1 MEPLTE
7 GKTTA
12 MDFMDKVHVF
22 RGKALWARET
32 LTVDKDYVVYKKRSS
47 LFSPLF
53 SVTVPK
59 LSISSIDIKK
69 TLSGF
74 SLQITTFSNNNIF
87 SGNFSKRNINKF
99 KSLVGK

>member
-22 RGKALWARET
+22 RGKALWVRET
-32 LTVDKDYVVYKKRSS
+32 LTVDKHYVVYKKRAS

-59 LSISSIDIKK
+59 LSIRSIDIKK
-69 TLSGF
+69 ILGGF
-74 SLQITTFSNNNIF
+74 LLQITTFSNNNIL
-87 SGNFSKRNINKF
+87 SGNFSKRDINKF
-99 KSLVGK
+99 KNLIGK